1 MTGKEYT
8 DLAMRTNDGKS
19 VGRLSDKIM
28 RFHWFNVDI
37 PGWDKTTNKDFG
49 GILNACLGLSG
60 EVGETVDLV
69 KKWIFH
75 ESKLDE
81 VHLKKEI
88 GDIMWYVACMCYS
101 FGFDLDEIL
110 QMNID
115 KHLKRYPNG
124 FNIQDANNRRAEDI

>member
-8 DLAMRTNDGKS
+8 DLAMRTNDGKG
-19 VGRLSDKIM
+19 VDRLSDKIM
-28 RFHWFNVDI
+28 MFHWFNADI
-37 PGWDKTTNKDFG
+37 PGWDKVINKDFG

-124 FNIQDANNRRAEDI
+124 FNIEDANNRRAEDI